1 MRSSATTICSATP
14 LFRWSSQSS
23 RQRLRQRGASC
34 HCAGANTSNRLHP
47 SVGRLVCEPAARHG
61 PSHRDCFIDYWP
73 YFFVLL
79 YTAFNSVTLAA
90 LIIANVPFAMVG
102 GVLALLLTGQYLSVP
117 SAICHRLHRRL
128 RGRDAQRHRACVVHQ
143 RPT

>member
-1 MRSSATTICSATP
+1 MQAAIARELTLPTGYTLVWGGSFAN
-14 LFRWSSQSS
+14 Q
-23 RQRLRQRGASC
+23 QRAM
-34 HCAGANTSNRLHP
+34 
-47 SVGRLVCEPAARHG
+47 GRLTVIVSLTIG
-61 PSHRDCFIDYWP
+61 LI
-73 YFFVLL
+73 FVLL